1 MWLVKLLWRQKEYF
15 GIFSDNI
22 LDEWN
27 EVPSNKFFSKKK
39 VFFYTMMIVATWK
52 EDIVRTFSYVSLI
65 KKKRPQ
71 FNFSRHKVEKVCF
84 HEKNNVFFTNVSPQ
98 NLLVTAHTSKLK
110 MFRWQK
116 LRQFSILLDFFL
128 GHHTLWRPHVS
139 SHDWWVL
146 EVIFPNVDLGY
157 FVWIFFLF

>member
-1 MWLVKLLWRQKEYF
+1 MRQL
-15 GIFSDNI
+15 IN
-22 LDEWN
+22 
-27 EVPSNKFFSKKK
+27 FFQKKK
-39 VFFYTMMIVATWK
+39 VFFYTMIIVATSK

-71 FNFSRHKVEKVCF
+71 FNFSRQKVEKVCF

-116 LRQFSILLDFFL
+116 LRQFSILLDFFWVIIPYDGL
-128 GHHTLWRPHVS
+128 MFLVMIDESWRSFSQLWIQVTL
-139 SHDWWVL
+139 
-146 EVIFPNVDLGY
+146 
-157 FVWIFFLF
+157 FV